1 MWELGNECAK
11 LRKAL
16 IGKWSFRNV
25 TSIHK
30 NDMSCKN
37 DGILSTLL
45 DAAKDLVWLP
55 RLLWEESNDHP

>member
-1 MWELGNECAK
+1 MNEQSSEKRWLANGR
-11 LRKAL
+11 LEM
-16 IGKWSFRNV
+16 S

-30 NDMSCKN
+30 NDMLCKN